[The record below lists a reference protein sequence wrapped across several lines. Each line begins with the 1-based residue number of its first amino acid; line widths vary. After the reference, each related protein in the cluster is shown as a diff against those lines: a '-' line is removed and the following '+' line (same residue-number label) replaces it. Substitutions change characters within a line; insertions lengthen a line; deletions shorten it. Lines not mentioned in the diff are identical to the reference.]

1 MAISTAGLGSG
12 LDVNSIISQLMTLE
26 RRPITLLDRQE
37 SSYKAKLSAFGT
49 IKSALA
55 AFQSAAQAL
64 ATPAKFASFKA
75 TVADATVLGA
85 TAGPTAAA
93 GSYSVQVQTLA
104 QNQKLVAVG
113 QTSDTATIGTA
124 AATTLTFEFGTI
136 AGTLDPVTGRY
147 AAGASFTPGT
157 DGAQT
162 VTIDVANNTLQGIR
176 DAINAANI
184 GVTASI
190 INDGSATPYRLVLTS
205 NNSGAQN
212 SMRIAVAGNADV
224 AALLGHDPS
233 AAQALSERATASD
246 AAFSVDGIAITKP
259 ANTVS
264 DAIGGVTLTLLKAN
278 ATTNLSVASDTAA
291 IKEKIDAFVKAY
303 NDLSKALKDASAADP
318 AAGTSSALTGDST
331 VRSIQSQLRQIL
343 TAGLSGTTGGLA
355 TLSEIGIGFQRDGT
369 LAVDAAKLS
378 EALADPSKRVGELF
392 VKGATVTGFAAQ
404 IDIRIGD
411 MLNTEGI
418 LSNRTDGINDSIRDI
433 DKRRE
438 RLEARM
444 TQIEARY
451 LAQFTAL
458 DKMIASM
465 TATSTFLQQQ
475 LANLPK
481 INNQGDN

>member
-1 MAISTAGLGSG
+1 
-12 LDVNSIISQLMTLE
+12 
-26 RRPITLLDRQE
+26 
-37 SSYKAKLSAFGT
+37 
-49 IKSALA
+49 
-55 AFQSAAQAL
+55 
-64 ATPAKFASFKA
+64 
-75 TVADATVLGA
+75 
-85 TAGPTAAA
+85 
-93 GSYSVQVQTLA
+93 
-104 QNQKLVAVG
+104 
-113 QTSDTATIGTA
+113 
-124 AATTLTFEFGTI
+124 
-136 AGTLDPVTGRY
+136 
-147 AAGASFTPGT
+147 
-157 DGAQT
+157 
-162 VTIDVANNTLQGIR
+162 
-176 DAINAANI
+176 
-184 GVTASI
+184 
-190 INDGSATPYRLVLTS
+190 
-205 NNSGAQN
+205 
-212 SMRIAVAGNADV
+212 MRIGVAGNADI
-224 AALLGHDPS
+224 AALLGHDPTGT
-233 AAQALSERATASD
+233 QALSERATASD
-246 AAFSVDGIAITKP
+246 ATFSVDGIAITKP

-303 NDLSKALKDASAADP
+303 NDLSKALKDASAAEP